1 MLSHVSASSIKLFKS
16 CPRRWYERYILDKKE
31 PTSKAMAR
39 GTAVHK
45 HLEDYL
51 LQGLIPDDSIEGKIA
66 KAGLQ
71 HLPEPQ
77 GKFKVELSLEHIPL
91 DSTPVPF
98 KGFIDLLIGSDIPE
112 VLDHKTTSNFK
123 YALTSEQLGEDT
135 QLIIYAKHVLA
146 HCDADAIKLTHVCYL
161 TKAPYKSQYTT
172 ALVTRAQVDDRFEAI
187 LETVNEM
194 LTASELPVSAI
205 DKNKSHCWAYGK
217 RCPYFDDC
225 QRTIKSKD
233 VKNMSE
239 AHLSVIDKL
248 RGESKKVA
256 GDATLYVNCMP
267 LNQPV
272 IPLAN
277 GLDKLISQ
285 VCKAHKVAHISHI
298 QYAQGY
304 DYLSELILKEMPAGH
319 FYINSRSPLYEK
331 CSDALHTACK
341 EVVLA

>member
-45 HLEDYL
+45 QLEDYL
-51 LQGLIPDDSIEGKIA
+51 LTGAIPDDSIEGKIA
-66 KAGLQ
+66 KSGLQ

-77 GKFKVELSLEHIPL
+77 GRFKVELSLEQIPL
-91 DSTPVPF
+91 ASTPVPF
-98 KGFIDLLIGSDIPE
+98 KGFIDLLSDGDTPE

-146 HCDADAIKLTHVCYL
+146 HCDADSIRLTHVCYL
-161 TKAPYKSQYTT
+161 TKAPYKSQRTSV
-172 ALVTRAQVDDRFEAI
+172 LVTRTQVDDRFEAI

-194 LTASELPVSAI
+194 LVASELPVSAI

-225 QRTIKSKD
+225 QRTIKSKEI
-233 VKNMSE
+233 KNMSE
-239 AHLSVIDKL
+239 AHLNVIDKL
-248 RGESKKVA
+248 RGTVKKV

-267 LNQPV
+267 LNQQV
-272 IPLAN
+272 TPLAS
-277 GLDKLISQ
+277 GLEKLIQ
-285 VCKAHKVAHISHI
+285 DICKTHKVGHISHI
-298 QYAQGY
+298 KYAQGY
-304 DYLSELILKEMPAGH
+304 DLLSELIIKEMPSGY